1 MSRLMQCGLMSWL
14 VLGSPIAARADDAED
29 KAFKFVE
36 GLGGKVTRDE
46 KLPGKPVVGVN
57 LDGTKM
63 TDAGLKELAPLKN
76 LTTLNLGNT
85 QVTGVGLKELAPL
98 KNLTTLNLN
107 STRVTD
113 AGLIE
118 LFAFKNLAILD
129 LGNMREVI
137 DPKVGDKDYRGE
149 GKGVT
154 DTGLKEIAKLTSLT
168 TLTLSYTK
176 VSDAGLKELALLKNL
191 TTLNLSNTP
200 HVTDMGLKELAPLK
214 NLTTLHLYITRVTD
228 TGLKEVA
235 KLTSLTTLTLSYTKV
250 SDAGLKELAPL
261 KNLTTLTTPK
271 VTDQTLAVLREINL
285 LHALT
290 QATNPNGSRPAK
302 PEDVTGL
309 NLSNTPLVTDMGL
322 KELATLKS
330 LTYLGLYGTSVTDAG
345 LKELTP
351 LKTLTTLDLGYTKV
365 TNAGVAELR
374 KALPKCKI
382 SR

>member
-176 VSDAGLKELALLKNL
+176 VSDAGLKELA
-191 TTLNLSNTP
+191 
-200 HVTDMGLKELAPLK
+200 
-214 NLTTLHLYITRVTD
+214 
-228 TGLKEVA
+228 
-235 KLTSLTTLTLSYTKV
+235 
-250 SDAGLKELAPL
+250 PL